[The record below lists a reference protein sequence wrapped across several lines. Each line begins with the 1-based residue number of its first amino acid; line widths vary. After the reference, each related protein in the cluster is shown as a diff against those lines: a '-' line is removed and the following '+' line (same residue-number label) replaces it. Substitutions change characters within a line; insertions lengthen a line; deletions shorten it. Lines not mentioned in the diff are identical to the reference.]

1 MSDTTYDYII
11 VGAGSSGCVLANRL
25 SADPANRVLLLEAG
39 GPDRNP
45 WIHIPIGYYRTMHDP
60 ALTWGYQTDP
70 DPGIGGR
77 RIVWP
82 RGRVLG
88 GSSSIN
94 GLVYIR
100 GQREDYDQWRQM
112 GNAGWSYDDVLPLFR
127 RAEDQE
133 RGEDDLHGTG
143 GPLKVSDIRD
153 RRPICDA
160 LIEAAA
166 QIGIPRNDDFNG
178 ATQEGAGYF
187 QTTSRDRRRC
197 SSAVA
202 YLKPA
207 RRRPNLEV
215 RTHALACRVLFEDG
229 RATGVAYLRGGREEK
244 VLAGRE
250 VILSG
255 GAINSPQLLQLSGVG
270 PPARLR
276 ELGIDVVL
284 DAPGVGTDLQDHFQV
299 RAIYE
304 LNKSWSV
311 NDEVNSIWRRLG
323 IGLRYVLGATGPMT
337 FSAGAAG
344 AFTRTRSELAA
355 PDVQYHFIP
364 FSAEGPGQGLHPFP
378 GVLLS
383 VCQLRPESRGEILI
397 RSPDPR
403 EHPSIRPNYL
413 DTELDRRTIV
423 AGMRIAR
430 RMSRA
435 PAFAQHLLR
444 EREPGES
451 LESDEELLDFART
464 RGNTIFHPTSTCRMG
479 QDERAV
485 VDERLRVHGLRGLRV
500 ADCSIMPGVVS
511 GNTNAPAIMIGE
523 KASDMVLEDRNRG

>member
-1 MSDTTYDYII
+1 
-11 VGAGSSGCVLANRL
+11 
-25 SADPANRVLLLEAG
+25 
-39 GPDRNP
+39 
-45 WIHIPIGYYRTMHDP
+45 
-60 ALTWGYQTDP
+60 
-70 DPGIGGR
+70 
-77 RIVWP
+77 
-82 RGRVLG
+82 
-88 GSSSIN
+88 
-94 GLVYIR
+94 
-100 GQREDYDQWRQM
+100 
-112 GNAGWSYDDVLPLFR
+112 
-127 RAEDQE
+127 
-133 RGEDDLHGTG
+133 
-143 GPLKVSDIRD
+143 
-153 RRPICDA
+153 
-160 LIEAAA
+160 
-166 QIGIPRNDDFNG
+166 
-178 ATQEGAGYF
+178 
-187 QTTSRDRRRC
+187 
-197 SSAVA
+197 
-202 YLKPA
+202 
-207 RRRPNLEV
+207 
-215 RTHALACRVLFEDG
+215 
-229 RATGVAYLRGGREEK
+229 
-244 VLAGRE
+244 

-337 FSAGAAG
+337 FSAGAVG
-344 AFTRTRSELAA
+344 VFTRTRSELAA

>member
-1 MSDTTYDYII
+1 MSEGTFDYVI

-25 SADPANRVLLLEAG
+25 SADPGNRVLLLEAG
-39 GPDRNP
+39 GPDSNP
-45 WIHIPIGYYRTMHDP
+45 WIHIPIGYYRTMFNPDV
-60 ALTWGYQTDP
+60 TWGYQTDP
-70 DPGIGGR
+70 DPGIDGR
-77 RIVWP
+77 RIGWP

-112 GNAGWSYDDVLPLFR
+112 GNTGWSYDDVLPLFR

-133 RGEDDLHGTG
+133 RGADEFHGVG

-153 RRPICDA
+153 RRPVCEA
-160 LIEAAA
+160 LIEAAGE
-166 QIGIPRNDDFNG
+166 IGIPRNDDFNG
-178 ATQEGAGYF
+178 PVQEGAGYF
-187 QTTSRDRRRC
+187 QTTSRSRRRC

-207 RRRPNLEV
+207 RKRPNLEV
-215 RTHALACRVLFEDG
+215 RTHALASRVLFESG
-229 RATGVAYLRGGREEK
+229 RATGVAYLRDGREEQ
-244 VLAGRE
+244 VAAARE

-270 PPARLR
+270 PGERLQG
-276 ELGIDVVL
+276 LGIDVVH
-284 DAPGVGTDLQDHFQV
+284 DAPGVGADLQDHFQV

-304 LNKSWSV
+304 LNKPWSV
-311 NDEVNSIWRRLG
+311 NNEVNSPWRRIG
-323 IGLRYVLGATGPMT
+323 IGLKYVLGATGPMT
-337 FSAGAAG
+337 FSAGAVG
-344 AFTRTRSELAA
+344 VFTRTRAELAS

-383 VCQLRPESRGEILI
+383 VCQLRPESRGEIFVT
-397 RSPDPR
+397 STDPR
-403 EHPSIRPNYL
+403 EHPSIKPNYL
-413 DTELDRRTIV
+413 STETDVRTIID
-423 AGMRIAR
+423 GMRLSR
-430 RMSRA
+430 RMSKA
-435 PAFAQHLLR
+435 SAFARHVAR
-444 EREPGES
+444 EHEPGES
-451 LESDEELLDFART
+451 LETDDELLGFARE

-485 VDERLRVHGLRGLRV
+485 VDERLRVRGLEGLRV
-500 ADCSIMPGVVS
+500 ADCSIMPFVVS

-523 KASDMVLEDRNRG
+523 KASDMILEDAKA